1 MERIVQYLDDLED
14 LVYAVALIAERLRRA
29 LRSMVTAFLA
39 LGMLAVGF
47 LLALS
52 QPPLA
57 LATIALL
64 MVTALYRAAVG
75 NTRRRPQDTIPGT

>member
-1 MERIVQYLDDLED
+1 MERIAQYFDDLED
-14 LVYAVALIAERLRRA
+14 LVYAVALNAERLRRVFRK
-29 LRSMVTAFLA
+29 LVTVLLT
-39 LGMLAVGF
+39 LGTLVLGF

-57 LATIALL
+57 LAAVALL

-75 NTRRRPQDTIPGT
+75 NARGGARGTIAGT

>member
-1 MERIVQYLDDLED
+1 MERIAQYLDDLED
-14 LVYAVALIAERLRRA
+14 LIYAVALTAERVRRVFRK
-29 LRSMVTAFLA
+29 LVTVLLA
-39 LGMLAVGF
+39 LGTLALGF

-57 LATIALL
+57 LAAVALL

-75 NTRRRPQDTIPGT
+75 NARGTARRTIAGT

>member
-14 LVYAVALIAERLRRA
+14 LIYAVALIAERLRRV
-29 LRSMVTAFLA
+29 LRKIVIVLLAAGTLAF
-39 LGMLAVGF
+39 GF
-47 LLALS
+47 LLALT

-57 LATIALL
+57 LAAVALL

-75 NTRRRPQDTIPGT
+75 NARGGARGTIAGT

>member
-1 MERIVQYLDDLED
+1 MERIAQYLDDLED
-14 LVYAVALIAERLRRA
+14 LIYAVALTAERVRRVFRK
-29 LRSMVTAFLA
+29 LVTVLLA
-39 LGMLAVGF
+39 LGTLALGF

-57 LATIALL
+57 LAAVALL

-75 NTRRRPQDTIPGT
+75 NARGTAGRTIAGT

>member
-14 LVYAVALIAERLRRA
+14 LVYAVALTAERLRRA
-29 LRSMVTAFLA
+29 LRRVVTAFLA
-39 LGMLAVGF
+39 LGMLALGL

-57 LATIALL
+57 VAAVSLL

-75 NTRRRPQDTIPGT
+75 NTRGDTQGSIPGT

>member
-14 LVYAVALIAERLRRA
+14 TIYAVVLIAERLRRVI
-29 LRSMVTAFLA
+29 RRVVTAVLA
-39 LGMLAVGF
+39 LGMLALGF
-47 LLALS
+47 LLALT

-57 LATIALL
+57 LAAVSLL

-75 NTRRRPQDTIPGT
+75 IARRNTQGTIPGI

>member
-1 MERIVQYLDDLED
+1 MERIAQYLDDLED

-29 LRSMVTAFLA
+29 VRRIVAGFLA
-39 LGMLAVGF
+39 LAMLALGF

-57 LATIALL
+57 LAAVSLL

-75 NTRRRPQDTIPGT
+75 NARGNPRGTIPGT

>member
-29 LRSMVTAFLA
+29 LRRIATAFLA

-57 LATIALL
+57 LATVALL
-64 MVTALYRAAVG
+64 MVAALYRAAVG
-75 NTRRRPQDTIPGT
+75 NARRSTQGTIPGT

>member
-1 MERIVQYLDDLED
+1 MERIAQYLDDLED
-14 LVYAVALIAERLRRA
+14 LVYAVALVAERLRRA
-29 LRSMVTAFLA
+29 VRRIVAVFLA
-39 LGMLAVGF
+39 LAMLALGF

-57 LATIALL
+57 LAAVSLL

-75 NTRRRPQDTIPGT
+75 NARGNSRGTIPGT